1 MQPRWPRYKPASM
14 AALQGGCACR
24 WDPEPGD
31 TESAKLGAM
40 GTLSR
45 DTDHEAERVLVEIMK
60 ALPAWKK
67 LALLDDA
74 CSTSRALALAG
85 LRARHPQASEAA
97 LHRMLMGLML
107 GEDVAARVWGPFD
120 EPV

>member
-1 MQPRWPRYKPASM
+1 
-14 AALQGGCACR
+14 
-24 WDPEPGD
+24 
-31 TESAKLGAM
+31 M

-45 DTDHEAERVLVEIMK
+45 DTDRKAERVLVEIMR

-85 LRARHPQASEAA
+85 LRRRYPDASEDT
-97 LHRMLMGLML
+97 LHRMLMGLLL
-107 GEDVAARVWGPFD
+107 GDEIATRVWGPFG
-120 EPV
+120 EGV

>member
-1 MQPRWPRYKPASM
+1 MQPGWPRYKADSLANGTRSLEIP
-14 AALQGGCACR
+14 
-24 WDPEPGD
+24 
-31 TESAKLGAM
+31 ESAKLGAM

-107 GEDVAARVWGPFD
+107 GEEVAPVWVPFD

>member
-1 MQPRWPRYKPASM
+1 
-14 AALQGGCACR
+14 
-24 WDPEPGD
+24 
-31 TESAKLGAM
+31 M

-45 DTDHEAERVLVEIMK
+45 DTDREAERVLVEIMS

-74 CSTSRALALAG
+74 CSTARALALAG
-85 LRARHPQASEAA
+85 LRARHPAASEDT
-97 LHRMLMGLML
+97 LRRMLMDLLL
-107 GEDVAARVWGPFD
+107 GEEIAARVWGPLD